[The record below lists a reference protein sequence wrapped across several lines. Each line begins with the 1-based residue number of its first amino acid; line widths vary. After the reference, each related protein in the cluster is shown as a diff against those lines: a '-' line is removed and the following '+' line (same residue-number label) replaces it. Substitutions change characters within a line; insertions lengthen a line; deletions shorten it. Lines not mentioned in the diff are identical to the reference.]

1 MLPVHRALGAH
12 SERRPA
18 GRCATRRWLS
28 TLLCTGLLLLVA
40 AGEGT
45 AADCAESTARLVSA
59 EGAVSRREG
68 ATGPWTAVSPGA
80 GLCEGDTLR
89 TGRNS
94 RAAVRFVAADT
105 QIRLDQSTTLRI
117 LPPDSASSDG
127 HLDLIEGA
135 ARFFSRVKRRLHIDT
150 PFANALVD
158 GTELLV
164 RVDPERTRV
173 DLFEGSLLVA
183 NARGQLRLSA
193 GQGAS
198 AGRGE
203 APRLYRLLDPKD
215 AVQWAI
221 SYEPMLSALL
231 WSGRGAGEEAAS
243 ERLREARRR
252 LLDGDAEAAFAAL
265 DRVPPARR
273 DAEFHNLRAALLL
286 SVGRADGARA
296 ELAAARRFAPGNPDS
311 DAIESAIALGLDEA
325 ERALALA
332 RGATESAPERPLPWL
347 ALSYAEQA
355 RFDLPEARAAMD
367 RALAADP
374 GNGVL
379 RARLAELLL
388 ALGELDAAR
397 EAADLA
403 ADQAPRAALVHRAQ
417 GFAALLRI
425 DLGAARAAFG
435 RALDL
440 DPANPVTH
448 LGLGIAQIRSGRL
461 AEGRA
466 RIETAVSLDP
476 FQSLLRTYLGK
487 AYLDERRGGRAATA
501 LEIAT
506 DLDPRDPTPWLYR
519 AIQLRAD
526 NRPVE
531 ALEALETSYALND
544 NRAQFRTPGAL
555 EADAAART
563 AAIGQVYRD
572 LEFDQLALVQ
582 GFQAVDEAPDDQSG
596 HRLLADVYSALPR
609 HEEARVS
616 ELLQA
621 QLLQPLTRTPVLPL
635 QGETRLL
642 ITDTLGP
649 STLGLAEYGPLFER
663 DGASAWVSLW
673 GGGRDSLGDQILA
686 TALYDKAAFSVGQYH
701 FETQGSG
708 GMRRQNQDIQVGF
721 AQVQVTPRLG
731 VQAEFR
737 NTDGDEGPY
746 LDETGT
752 DTREHIRS
760 QSARLGLTYR
770 WSPRSVLMASY
781 IHRRYDTD
789 QNTSGIADPADPL
802 SIAMVS
808 GTGSDDGSS
817 AELRQDW
824 RSEGMRLSLGASRF
838 DYAIDLDL
846 DYLGIFGPE
855 ESRIRTNIVS
865 DYRIDNTL
873 NSLWLY
879 STWRPLPRLDLTLG
893 LSWDQMD
900 WDENRLDR
908 SQVELLIPG
917 LGWVEL
923 PSDSSQTTG
932 FGASIEQLNP
942 KVGLTWRPFSE
953 TTVRAAA
960 FRTLRGPDT
969 LRQTIQ
975 PTQVAGFNQLFDGS
989 LGESS
994 WRYGF
999 GIDQSLS
1006 ARLSVGVEASRR
1018 DVLVPKL
1025 EPGGADF
1032 LEKRHERFVRAYAA
1046 LTPSERLALLFEYF
1060 YEENILRIQ
1069 DNTEDSTHRVPLTLS
1084 YFEPSGIFCSI
1095 RGTGVWQSLVPE
1107 GAVYR
1112 ASNSFWT
1119 LDLSIGYRLPSRRG
1133 LVALSI
1139 DNLFDREIPF
1149 VETDPN
1155 RPLFVGE
1162 RILSLR
1168 TAVHF

>member
-1 MLPVHRALGAH
+1 MIAVPRALTAL
-12 SERRPA
+12 SERRREERGA
-18 GRCATRRWLS
+18 AR
-28 TLLCTGLLLLVA
+28 LLPPLLGAGLLLLIAAAEGIAA
-40 AGEGT
+40 AGC
-45 AADCAESTARLVSA
+45 ADSTARLVSA
-59 EGAVSRREG
+59 EGSVSRREG
-68 ATGPWTAVSPGA
+68 ATGPWTPVSPGA

-164 RVDPERTRV
+164 RVDPERTRL

-231 WSGRGAGEEAAS
+231 WSGQDAGDGAAS

-265 DRVPPARR
+265 DRVPSARR

-286 SVGRADGARA
+286 SVGRVDGARA
-296 ELAAARRFAPGNPDS
+296 ELAAARRIAPGNADS
-311 DAIESAIALGLDEA
+311 DAIESAIALGLDDA

-332 RGATESAPERPLPWL
+332 RDATESAPEHPLPWL

-425 DLGAARAAFG
+425 DLGAARSAFG

-440 DPANPVTH
+440 DPADPVTH
-448 LGLGIAQIRSGRL
+448 LGLGITQIRSGQL

-476 FQSLLRTYLGK
+476 LQSLLRTYLGK
-487 AYLDERRGGRAATA
+487 AYFDERRGGRAATA

-531 ALEALETSYALND
+531 ALEALETSYALNG

-721 AQVQVTPRLG
+721 AQVQVTPKLG

-737 NTDGDEGPY
+737 NTNGDEGPY
-746 LDETGT
+746 LDEAGS
-752 DTREHIRS
+752 DTREHTRS
-760 QSARLGLTYR
+760 QSTRLGLTYR

-781 IHRRYDTD
+781 IHRHVDTD
-789 QNTSGIADPADPL
+789 QDASGITY
-802 SIAMVS
+802 SSSFSVFS
-808 GTGSDDGSS
+808 GTGSGDGSS

-824 RSEGMRLSLGASRF
+824 RSEWMRLSLGASRF
-838 DYAIDLDL
+838 DYATELDV
-846 DYLGIFGPE
+846 DYSETLGPE
-855 ESRIRTNIVS
+855 DARIRANVVSNYRVENI
-865 DYRIDNTL
+865 L

-879 STWRPLPRLDLTLG
+879 SIWSPLPQLDLTFG
-893 LSWDQMD
+893 VSWDKLD
-900 WDENRLDR
+900 WDENRIDQT
-908 SQVELLIPG
+908 SVEFLVPG
-917 LGWVEL
+917 LGWRE
-923 PSDSSQTTG
+923 SHDSAQTAGLGT
-932 FGASIEQLNP
+932 SIEQLNP
-942 KVGLTWRPFSE
+942 KLGLIWRPWAG
-953 TTVRAAA
+953 TTLRTAA
-960 FRTLRGPDT
+960 FRTLRGPDSM
-969 LRQTIQ
+969 RQTIQ
-975 PTQVAGFNQLFDGS
+975 ATQVAGFNQLFDGYI
-989 LGESS
+989 GESA
-994 WRYGF
+994 WRYGV
-999 GIDQSLS
+999 GIDQ
-1006 ARLSVGVEASRR
+1006 RLSPRLFVGIESSRR
-1018 DVLVPKL
+1018 DVSEPRL
-1025 EPGGADF
+1025 EYGGVDSAG
-1032 LEKRHERFVRAYAA
+1032 KRHERFLRAYAA
-1046 LTPSERLALLFEYF
+1046 LTPSSRFALSLEYF
-1060 YEENILRIQ
+1060 YEEDVLRLQ
-1069 DNTEDSTHRVPLTLS
+1069 QNAEDRTHRVPLTLS
-1084 YFEPSGIFCSI
+1084 YFDPNGFFGSI
-1095 RGTGVWQSLVPE
+1095 RATSVWQSLVPDD
-1107 GAVYR
+1107 AIDRV
-1112 ASNSFWT
+1112 SDSFWN
-1119 LDLSIGYRLPSRRG
+1119 LDLSIGYRLPNRQG
-1133 LVALSI
+1133 FVALSI
-1139 DNLFDREIPF
+1139 DNLLDREIPY

-1168 TAVHF
+1168 TTVQF